1 MNEIAEGVLHITDL
15 EGYDHMLYLFAMSA
29 PFLWKDYKKIILLAT
44 AFTVGHSLTLLAS
57 AAGWFAFSST
67 VIEML
72 ISVSIALTALLNF
85 IWNKPQVSW
94 WNSTITVGFGLIH
107 GMGFSSYFKMMF
119 DQSESWIL
127 KLLFFNIGIEVGQLL
142 IIGVI
147 VLLGFLATSV
157 VKVPSSTWSRI
168 VAGIAFVVSC
178 YLIIDKI

>member
-1 MNEIAEGVLHITDL
+1 
-15 EGYDHMLYLFAMSA
+15 MLYLCAMSA

-57 AAGWFAFSST
+57 AMGWLTFSST
-67 VIEML
+67 IIEML

-85 IWNKPQVSW
+85 IWNKSQVSW
-94 WNSTITVGFGLIH
+94 WNYVITVGFGLIH

-142 IIGVI
+142 ILSVI
-147 VLLGFLATSV
+147 LFLGFIATSLFRLPPNV
-157 VKVPSSTWSRI
+157 WSRI
-168 VAGIAFVVSC
+168 VAGVAFVVSC
-178 YLIIDKI
+178 FLIIDKI